1 MLKTK
6 LILVEGLPGAGKSTT
21 TEHLGIV
28 LLRHGIECRWYLEDD
43 DPHPIACLDFEIKAL
58 PQKMIPLWS
67 SFTKQTTQE
76 SCVTVMESRLWQNTA
91 LFMYMSEW
99 EADDILRFS
108 KQVWQVL
115 APLSPILVYLDQDDT
130 ESALYRL
137 YTLRGKKW
145 MQWALK
151 KTISYPWFQS
161 RGLSDFAGWVQFFE
175 EWQRMVQRLYN
186 DWPYRKIKIQNPHE
200 DWEKAYQQMYSFLQ
214 IEHNPSGI
222 L

>member
-1 MLKTK
+1 
-6 LILVEGLPGAGKSTT
+6 
-21 TEHLGIV
+21 
-28 LLRHGIECRWYLEDD
+28 
-43 DPHPIACLDFEIKAL
+43 
-58 PQKMIPLWS
+58 
-67 SFTKQTTQE
+67 
-76 SCVTVMESRLWQNTA
+76 
-91 LFMYMSEW
+91 
-99 EADDILRFS
+99 
-108 KQVWQVL
+108 
-115 APLSPILVYLDQDDT
+115 
-130 ESALYRL
+130 
-137 YTLRGKKW
+137 